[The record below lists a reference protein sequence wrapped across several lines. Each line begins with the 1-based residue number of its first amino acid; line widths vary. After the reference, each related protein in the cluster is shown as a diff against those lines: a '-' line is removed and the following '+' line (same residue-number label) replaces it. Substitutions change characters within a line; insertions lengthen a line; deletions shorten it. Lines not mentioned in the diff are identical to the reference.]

1 MGVGPICAVLTGRAA
16 VSRPPAPK
24 ASHAVGLLGD
34 SSTVEQRTLTP
45 LILVRIQVPQ
55 PKNPQIPIKLNA
67 SRRRAYYLYFSIIY
81 AIIIFR

>member
-1 MGVGPICAVLTGRAA
+1 MGVGPICVVLTGRAA

-55 PKNPQIPIKLNA
+55 PKNPQIPMKLYV
-67 SRRRAYYLYFSIIY
+67 SHHREHYLYFSISYGIT
-81 AIIIFR
+81 IFR